1 MQLYDRR
8 LTQLL
13 INHAIF
19 VGSNFKIALK
29 YLKVIA
35 FTHKQIELKEL
46 GRLVICQENLTEKL
60 HNVKT
65 LFGISEIFYLA
76 TCNRVEFV
84 MITSHVVDKAFAKQF
99 MGALDMG
106 LCPISTGAFLD
117 AASIYED
124 KEALEHLL
132 RTSCSLES
140 LIVGEKEILP
150 QLRKAYENCKEA
162 GLTGDGLRMFMNCVV
177 KTAKEVYTHTNISKN
192 PISVVSLAYRK
203 LKDLKLCAA
212 DARVLII
219 GAGETN
225 RNISKYLQKHKFSH
239 FAVFNRTIE
248 NAAQLAADLN
258 GEAFNL
264 EALKSYSK
272 GFDVIITCTS
282 ATEPIISTKIY
293 TSLLNGE
300 TSRKTIVDLAVPN
313 DTHPD
318 VLEKFPV
325 NFIEVHS
332 LNEVAKNNLKERY
345 EELTHAE
352 NIISQNIDAFILEL
366 KQRRIELA
374 MRQVPDKIKEIR
386 NTAIN
391 SVFAEEVQSMDQHSR
406 DILEKVINYME
417 KKYISVPMI
426 MAKDIL
432 INNN

>member
-1 MQLYDRR
+1 M
-8 LTQLL
+8 LTLHH
-13 INHAIF
+13 IKAVTF
-19 VGSNFKIALK
+19 VGFKFKIALK

-46 GRLVICQENLTEKL
+46 GRLVLCQENLTDKL
-60 HNVKT
+60 HRVKT
-65 LFGISEIFYLA
+65 QFGISEIFYLA

-84 MITSHVVDKAFAKQF
+84 MLTQQVVDKAFAKQF
-99 MGALDMG
+99 MDAIDMG
-106 LCPISTGAFLD
+106 LCPVSTGTFLD

-124 KEALEHLL
+124 REALEHLL

-140 LIVGEKEILP
+140 LIVGEKEILA

-162 GLTGDGLRMFMNCVV
+162 GLTGDGLRMFMNCIV
-177 KTAKEVYTHTNISKN
+177 KTAKEVYTNTAISKN

-203 LKDLKLCAA
+203 LKDLKLCTN
-212 DARVLII
+212 ARVLII

-225 RNISKYLQKHKFSH
+225 RNISKYLQKHKFSN
-239 FAVFNRTIE
+239 FAVFNRTVA
-248 NAAQLAADLN
+248 NAAQLAADLS

-264 EALKSYSK
+264 EALKTYNK
-272 GFDVIITCTS
+272 GFDAIITCTS
-282 ATEPIISTKIY
+282 STEPIITPEIY
-293 TSLLNGE
+293 ASLLNGD
-300 TSRKTIVDLAVPN
+300 TGRKTIVDLAVPN

-318 VLEKFPV
+318 VLLQFPV

-332 LNEVAKNNLKERY
+332 LNEVAKKNLQERY

-352 NIISQNIDAFILEL
+352 AIIDENINGFMLEL

-374 MRQVPDKIKEIR
+374 MRQVPEKIKEIR

-391 SVFAEEVQSMDQHSR
+391 SVFAEEVQGMDQASR
-406 DILEKVINYME
+406 EVLEKVINYME